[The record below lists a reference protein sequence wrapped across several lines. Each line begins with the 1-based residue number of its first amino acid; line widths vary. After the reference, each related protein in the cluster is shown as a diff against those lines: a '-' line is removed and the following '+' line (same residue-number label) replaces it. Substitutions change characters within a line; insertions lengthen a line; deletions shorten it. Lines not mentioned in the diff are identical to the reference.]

1 MRLKRTLL
9 LIGMVIG
16 TIGGTTGTLSHAAE
30 QLPTQQPT
38 QLPTQLPAPNPST
51 AYRIDRATV
60 ENIDLNPA
68 PQTSGM
74 GVAPLEQMHHNIV
87 HDNLGYSAPA
97 QANPEL
103 NALAAATPDL
113 DGHEQLNNLVTR
125 PIVVCDHPNQLSH
138 VLLNRRYFNSLP
150 EQYLLEAESD
160 LNRLTQHY
168 PDFKERLQ
176 EQGSVNK
183 QRLKRHEFEAMLL
196 QDYAQRR
203 KQDTTNTQLYDFY
216 ADELRHSLHFESLMP
231 QTQNKLKHESKL
243 NQLTQ
248 AHGAEITQKT
258 AAAIEQIEATIN
270 SPLKLKLQQSIAEN
284 TCSSPGMAAPKVVA
298 ESLELFRRVAAQA
311 DPEAY
316 ITAQGVRNMV
326 CSQGCTH
333 NNPMHSEATPY
344 FTFVTGCCWSATVP
358 PSSSIDEFYVLFSND
373 CLNTQV
379 EINILPH
386 SQYTLPFLAQHV
398 FTTLKEGEQN
408 HTYSNVQLT
417 VHQDGYLITY
427 DVLGVANAH
436 FFTTSG
442 TEIASIVVTGD
453 LIAGVEYINTFKRT
467 SAVLPQLAIPEIN
480 RPQQTAV
487 YTELHDLPFAQHTPH
502 LPVQLQEQ

>member
-30 QLPTQQPT
+30 QLPT

-68 PQTSGM
+68 PQTTGM
-74 GVAPLEQMHHNIV
+74 AVTPLEQMHQNIV

-97 QANPEL
+97 QASIELTPEL
-103 NALAAATPDL
+103 NALAPAAPDL

-231 QTQNKLKHESKL
+231 QTQSKLKHETSRSKL
-243 NQLTQ
+243 TQ
-248 AHGAEITQKT
+248 TRGEESAQETV
-258 AAAIEQIEATIN
+258 AAIDQIEATIN
-270 SPLKLKLQQSIAEN
+270 NPLKLKLQQSIAED
-284 TCSSPGMAAPKVVA
+284 TCSSPGMADPMVVA

-316 ITAQGVRNMV
+316 IAAQGVRNIV

-373 CLNTQV
+373 CRNTQV

-417 VHQDGYLITY
+417 VHQNGYLITY
-427 DVLGVANAH
+427 DVLGAANAH

-453 LIAGVEYINTFKRT
+453 LIAGVAYINTFKRT